1 MKRIVILGT
10 GGNCRD
16 ILDTLL
22 DLNAA
27 KASEEYR
34 CLGFL
39 DDDPAKHG
47 SELLGHPVLGPIDL
61 GSTLSESWFINGI
74 GSPASF
80 LSRRGIVEKVSL
92 GVAKRWETLL
102 HPTAS
107 VSRFSTVGAG
117 SVLFQHVTVNSRS
130 SVGKHVLILANS
142 VISHDAVIGDHT
154 CVAGGA
160 CIAGAV
166 TIGPSCY
173 IGAGAKIIG
182 NVTIGERSLIGMGS
196 VVLHDVAPGSVMV
209 GNPAR
214 RLRSVAAAAPRV

>member
-1 MKRIVILGT
+1 MRSDADAGAAAPGMPDDSVSSSDRFVAVGYGYHERIPPDAAAVGEYPADGQRRQWRVGI
-10 GGNCRD
+10 RV
-16 ILDTLL
+16 
-22 DLNAA
+22 LNAA
-27 KASEEYR
+27 WIR
-34 CLGFL
+34 L

-130 SVGKHVLILANS
+130 SVGKHVLIS
-142 VISHDAVIGDHT
+142 VNLPVVGS
-154 CVAGGA
+154 
-160 CIAGAV
+160 
-166 TIGPSCY
+166 Y
-173 IGAGAKIIG
+173 I
-182 NVTIGERSLIGMGS
+182 ER
-196 VVLHDVAPGSVMV
+196 
-209 GNPAR
+209 
-214 RLRSVAAAAPRV
+214 